1 MELKEREVKKSNA
14 KANIDVNDKLL
25 DLLLWYQIED
35 SNHWIRFTELDIKM
49 NENMLRDLYKD
60 EPCKF
65 FKKQHKKWKDDI
77 EEIENIIQKKYREIE
92 KELLI
97 IEKMQGQITGV
108 KDMYT
113 GNISFYDLLTLLKC
127 NKQPKEVEVTICK
140 KKAVYYFAGEDGY
153 ILKNRKDQTIDF
165 EFYLGDALADSQK
178 LDKII
183 RIIK

>member
-1 MELKEREVKKSNA
+1 MDSKKKGVKKS
-14 KANIDVNDKLL
+14 KTDDSIDVNDKLL

-49 NENMLRDLYKD
+49 HENMLRDLYRN
-60 EPCKF
+60 EPCKL
-65 FKKQHKKWKDDI
+65 FKKQHKKWEDDI
-77 EEIENIIQKKYREIE
+77 EEIENTIQKKYREIE
-92 KELLI
+92 DELLI

-108 KDMYT
+108 KDMDT

-140 KKAVYYFAGEDGY
+140 RKAVYYFAGEDGY
-153 ILKNRKDQTIDF
+153 ILKNRKDQTVDF

>member
-1 MELKEREVKKSNA
+1 MESKKKEVKKS
-14 KANIDVNDKLL
+14 KKDERIEVNDKLL

-49 NENMLRDLYKD
+49 HENMLRDLYRN

-65 FKKQHKKWKDDI
+65 FKKQHKKWEDDI
-77 EEIENIIQKKYREIE
+77 EE
-92 KELLI
+92 ELLI

-108 KDMYT
+108 KDMDT

-153 ILKNRKDQTIDF
+153 ILKNRKDQTVDF